1 MTNLFPNY
9 ARKDFE
15 IVEGVGSYLID
26 DQDRR
31 YLDFTSGIGVVN
43 LGYGNEAVEDALIR
57 QAKRLMHTPNLYQNQ
72 LQETVA
78 HVLGKENYSAY
89 FCNSGAEAIEAAI
102 KLARKATNR
111 SKIITF
117 VQSFHGR
124 TYGAMSATGQAAV
137 HQGFAPLV
145 PDFVYV
151 DYNDRDGIDQ
161 QMDQNTAAVIV
172 EVIQGEGGIILA
184 EKEWLQ
190 EIEKRCRENGSLL
203 IIDEIQTGMGR
214 TGSLYAF
221 QQMDIEPD
229 IFTLAKGL
237 GNGFPVGAMLGKQEL
252 GKYFG
257 PGSHGTTFG
266 GNKMAMAVAAEVVR
280 QIDQPEFLEDVQ
292 KKGTYLLETLKKIV
306 SPKIKEVRGRGLMI
320 GIELQQGFSVED
332 IIKDLEKAGL
342 LTLKAGK
349 NVLRLLPPLTI
360 SMKEIDE
367 GIEKIKKVF

>member
-15 IVEGVGSYLID
+15 IVEGVGSYLTD

-124 TYGAMSATGQAAV
+124 TYGAMSATGQSAV

-151 DYNDRDGIDQ
+151 DYNDMDGIDQ

-184 EKEWLQ
+184 DKEWLQ

-266 GNKMAMAVAAEVVR
+266 GNKIAMAVAAEVVR

-292 KKGTYLLETLKKIV
+292 KKGTYLLETLRKID
-306 SPKIKEVRGRGLMI
+306 SPKIKEARGRGLMI

>member
-15 IVEGVGSYLID
+15 IVEGVGSYLTD

-102 KLARKATNR
+102 KLARKTTNR

-190 EIEKRCRENGSLL
+190 EIEKRCRETGSLL

-252 GKYFG
+252 GKHFG

-280 QIDQPEFLEDVQ
+280 QIDQSEFLEDVQ
-292 KKGTYLLETLKKIV
+292 KKGTYLLEALKKID
-306 SPKIKEVRGRGLMI
+306 SSKIKEVRGRGLMI
-320 GIELQQGFSVED
+320 GIELQQEFSVED

-342 LTLKAGK
+342 LTLKAGQ

>member
-15 IVEGVGSYLID
+15 IVEGVGSYLTD
-26 DQDRR
+26 DQDRC

-43 LGYGNEAVEDALIR
+43 LGYSNEAVEGALIR

-151 DYNDRDGIDQ
+151 DYNDMDGIDQ
-161 QMDQNTAAVIV
+161 QLDQNTAAVIV

-252 GKYFG
+252 GKHFG

-280 QIDQPEFLEDVQ
+280 QIDQSEFLEDVQ
-292 KKGTYLLETLKKIV
+292 KKGTYLLEALKKID
-306 SPKIKEVRGRGLMI
+306 SSKIKEVRGRGLMI
-320 GIELQQGFSVED
+320 GIELQHGFSVED

>member
-15 IVEGVGSYLID
+15 IVEGVGSYLTD

-43 LGYGNEAVEDALIR
+43 LGYGNEAVEDVLIR

-280 QIDQPEFLEDVQ
+280 QIDQSEFLEDVQ
-292 KKGTYLLETLKKIV
+292 KKGTYLLETLRKID

-320 GIELQQGFSVED
+320 GIELQQEFSVED

-342 LTLKAGK
+342 LTLKAGQ

>member
-15 IVEGVGSYLID
+15 IVEGVDSYLTD

-151 DYNDRDGIDQ
+151 DYNDMDGIDQ

-280 QIDQPEFLEDVQ
+280 QIDQSKFLEDVQ
-292 KKGTYLLETLKKIV
+292 KKGTYLLETLRKIN
-306 SPKIKEVRGRGLMI
+306 SPKIKDVRGRGLMI
-320 GIELQQGFSVED
+320 GIELQQEFSVED

>member
-15 IVEGVGSYLID
+15 IVEGVGSYLTD

-124 TYGAMSATGQAAV
+124 TYGAMSATGQVAV

-151 DYNDRDGIDQ
+151 DYNDMDGIDQ

-280 QIDQPEFLEDVQ
+280 QIDQTEFLEDVQ
-292 KKGTYLLETLKKIV
+292 KKGTYLLETLKKID

-320 GIELQQGFSVED
+320 GIELQQEFSVED